1 MQGRGGEASCLW
13 LGCRVQGR
21 SSEDTTRQTA
31 TVAFTWLPTL
41 ECAHTGLCNQQ
52 TQAHVHTHMPHT
64 HHHILQQQHVQKP
77 ASQYRSARSDP
88 ATCTSF
94 LCVWFFSLLHMHENR
109 CTQIH
114 THTPGPPHRNLT
126 LDPFSTPGPHKPLL
140 LPSLPQPRPDTLV
153 SCPSLGLTPLCAS
166 WEATTHQA
174 KRKRREERVRREEEW
189 GEPSGLCYLYPGQAL
204 PMAGVGEEGETV
216 LLRPLHQP
224 CWKPSSLPWVGTLAN
239 GEPTQAGLSGEWAP
253 PQWPSTT

>member
-13 LGCRVQGR
+13 PGCRVQGR

-52 TQAHVHTHMPHT
+52 TQADVHTHTPHT

-88 ATCTSF
+88 ATCTSV
-94 LCVWFFSLLHMHENR
+94 LCGFFFPSCTCMHTGAR
-109 CTQIH
+109 TS
-114 THTPGPPHRNLT
+114 THTPQGLHIGISHWTHLA
-126 LDPFSTPGPHKPLL
+126 LL
-140 LPSLPQPRPDTLV
+140 APTSRSFCPA
-153 SCPSLGLTPLCAS
+153 CPSLGLTPLCAS

-224 CWKPSSLPWVGTLAN
+224 CWKPSSLPWVGTLDN